1 MGCHAVLEI
10 SGLHLLYQ
18 RQNQSCYCWAAWK
31 TRSPSPSIS
40 HTRAGAHLVVGR
52 PSPQFLSRSLLVP
65 FGEPNICQTSNL
77 IACSLGMV
85 GWLTWNPQKRMNGP
99 RLIGFSLVIL
109 SFGYPLYIA
118 LPQALK
124 ELEDPAAT
132 YAHDLAKRLQAASVY
147 GAIAGTGCY
156 SNPWAGE
163 PIEPS
168 VALFTNQPYYDCE
181 SNPTTERLKRSAA
194 NLVIVYRR
202 LPLIAGLDQD
212 PAFKNL
218 DSVLFPSK
226 DEADTYPWKVY
237 QIDGT

>member
-1 MGCHAVLEI
+1 
-10 SGLHLLYQ
+10 
-18 RQNQSCYCWAAWK
+18 
-31 TRSPSPSIS
+31 
-40 HTRAGAHLVVGR
+40 
-52 PSPQFLSRSLLVP
+52 
-65 FGEPNICQTSNL
+65 
-77 IACSLGMV
+77 MV

-226 DEADTYPWKVY
+226 EEADTYPWKVY